1 MPCSVSSEHVA
12 VEHGWVEVW
21 VFDSLKRKPYALP
34 RGKDSSYAKILIA
47 DSLLQLHVAKMAKE
61 RTVLRL
67 SASIS

>member
-34 RGKDSSYAKILIA
+34 RGSSYAKILVP
-47 DSLLQLHVAKMAKE
+47 DSLLQLHGAQMAME

-67 SASIS
+67 SASI